1 MPTNDSIFRLQKI
14 VDISE
19 ITEKATHTGNTI
31 AFIAVCI
38 SLFFL
43 AIIASVYRKKTIL
56 LFQSLFSARIFSQL
70 LREGKILNERIY
82 LYSILFILPLQAL
95 FIRTITTLL
104 FPNILNTL
112 SYSNIMAAA
121 LVAAII
127 DYVGKN
133 SIVTLILKLY
143 EYDEDRPI
151 YVLNKLFF
159 HLCNCGFHLIILPI
173 ILFCEYTNIVF
184 LYIPIFLTT
193 SIFLIIR
200 IFSLKMRKIGAL
212 QFFLYFCTLEILP
225 YLLFLKIVSLWAK

>member
-1 MPTNDSIFRLQKI
+1 VPTNDSIFRLQKI

-82 LYSILFILPLQAL
+82 LYSILFMLPLQAL
-95 FIRTITTLL
+95 FIGTITTLL

-173 ILFCEYTNIVF
+173 ILFCKYTNIVF

>member
-1 MPTNDSIFRLQKI
+1 MPTNDSIFQLQKI

-19 ITEKATHTGNTI
+19 ITEKTTHTGNTI
-31 AFIAVCI
+31 AFVAICI

-82 LYSILFILPLQAL
+82 LYSILFMLPLQTL
-95 FIRTITTLL
+95 FIGTITTLL
-104 FPNILNTL
+104 FPNLLNTL
-112 SYSNIMAAA
+112 SYANIMAAA

-127 DYVGKN
+127 DYAGKN

-151 YVLNKLFF
+151 YILNKLFF

-173 ILFCEYTNIVF
+173 IIFCEYTNVVF

-200 IFSLKMRKIGAL
+200 IFSLKLRKIGAL

-225 YLLFLKIVSLWAK
+225 YLLFLKIVSYWAK

>member
-1 MPTNDSIFRLQKI
+1 MLTNDSIHQLQKI
-14 VDISE
+14 ADISE
-19 ITEKATHTGNTI
+19 ITEKTTHTGNTI
-31 AFIAVCI
+31 AFIAICI

-43 AIIASVYRKKTIL
+43 AIIASVYRKKAIL

-82 LYSILFILPLQAL
+82 LYSILFMLPLQAL
-95 FIRTITTLL
+95 FIGTLTTFL

-112 SYSNIMAAA
+112 SYANIMTAS
-121 LVAAII
+121 LIAAII

-133 SIVTLILKLY
+133 GTVALILKLY

-151 YVLNKLFF
+151 YMLNKLFF

-173 ILFCEYTNIVF
+173 IIFCEYQNIIF

-212 QFFLYFCTLEILP
+212 QFFLYFCTLEIFP